1 MLLGDDLVDPLGGPL
16 DLAGLVGHDVV
27 VVLLAGQLDRGVAL
41 AELELVGGLGR
52 PAAQP
57 LEEVLERRRDEE
69 DQQRAGD
76 LLLDDLGA
84 LDVDLEDHVA
94 ARRERLADL
103 AARRA
108 VPVAVDLVGLEELA
122 GGALRG
128 ERLAVEEVVV
138 DAVDL
143 ARARARASCR
153 SRRSGS
159 RGRAAGA
166 GARR

>member
-16 DLAGLVGHDVV
+16 DLAGLVDDDVV
-27 VVLLAGQLDRGVAL
+27 VVVLAGQLDRGVPL

-69 DQQRAGD
+69 DQERARD

-84 LDVDLEDHVA
+84 LDVDLEDGVA
-94 ARRERLADL
+94 ARGERVADL
-103 AARRA
+103 VARRA
-108 VPVAVDLVGLEELA
+108 VPVAVDLVRLEELA
-122 GGALRG
+122 GGPLRG
-128 ERLAVEEVVV
+128 ERRSDEEVVV

-143 ARARARASCR
+143 ARAARGSCR
-153 SRRSGS
+153 SRRSGTP
-159 RGRAAGA
+159 GRADRVAA
-166 GARR
+166 ARR